1 MNRWLL
7 PLLALLC
14 LLPGGTDL
22 PGLHLP
28 WPSAPSWVALMAGLS
43 LALTL
48 GNPYSTRSKKWTPTL
63 LSTCVIGLGAAMNL
77 QQVAQ
82 VGLQGFG
89 YTVIGIS
96 ATLLLGLSLGHLLAV
111 KRIPATLI
119 AVGTAICG
127 GSAIAAA
134 APVLQADEEDTAMA
148 LGTVFLLNASA
159 LVIFPLIGHLLH
171 MGERPFGLWSALA
184 IHDTSS
190 VVGAAKDYGPQALL
204 VATTTKLARAL
215 WIVPLTLGLGAWAAR
230 QGASGQGKPKRP
242 WFILGFLGMAALATY
257 VPPYLPAS
265 THVAA
270 WITALAKRGLVLTLF
285 LIGAGISRE
294 ALRRVGFRPFLQG
307 LLLWIAVGGGTLA
320 AIQWGWIH

>member
-1 MNRWLL
+1 MTRWLL
-7 PLLALLC
+7 PLLAVLC
-14 LLPGGTDL
+14 LLPGGSDL

-28 WPSAPSWVALMAGLS
+28 WPSSPSWLALLAGLA
-43 LALTL
+43 LALAF
-48 GNPYSTRSKKWTPTL
+48 GNPFAARTKALTPRL
-63 LSTCVIGLGAAMNL
+63 LSSCVIGLGAAMNL

-96 ATLLLGLSLGHLLAV
+96 ATLILGLTLGYLLGV
-111 KRIPATLI
+111 KSKPSTLI
-119 AVGTAICG
+119 SVGTAICG

-134 APVLQADEEDTAMA
+134 APVLQADEEDVAMS

-159 LVIFPLIGHLLH
+159 LLIFPLIGHALH
-171 MGERPFGLWSALA
+171 MAERPFGLWSALA

-215 WIVPLTLGLGAWAAR
+215 WIVPLTLGLGAWSAR
-230 QGASGQGKPKRP
+230 QGKTSEGKAKRP
-242 WFILGFLGMAALATY
+242 WFILGFLAMAAAATY
-257 VPPYLPAS
+257 LPPYLPA
-265 THVAA
+265 TTIAA
-270 WITALAKRGLVLTLF
+270 SWITALAKRGLVLTLF

-307 LLLWIAVGGGTLA
+307 LFLWIIVGGGTLA
-320 AIQWGWIH
+320 ALQFGWIR